1 MKNVFDILENYIKK
15 IKFNGNIMIAERRKV
30 LYAGS
35 FGNNYHPEEKR
46 ELSRS
51 SVFELASVSKPF
63 TAFAMLKVMD
73 VYHLSLHTDVKYFL
87 PDFPYEGISVFQ
99 LLNHTSGLP
108 DYMELFEEFWDK
120 TIIADNSDVL
130 GLLIALRPK
139 VYFNP
144 GERWDYCNTGYVI
157 LAVILEK
164 ITGFSFPEVL
174 KKYIFRP
181 LDMKNTMVYNRR
193 KKPQLIPD
201 YAFGVS
207 NDPETGKLKLPD
219 KIKGEE
225 YVYYLDGIQGDGT
238 VNSTLDDLLIWN
250 NAILEQYLVDEKY
263 LDLMFEPTINNDGQV
278 FPYGLGWELDE
289 KKNGEKQVYHTGGWP
304 GYFTYNSLY
313 LNSGI
318 SVILLCNKP
327 DSEDVENEM
336 LQKLEDAAFGKKS
349 PRTLYS

>member
-15 IKFNGNIMIAERRKV
+15 VKFNGNIMIAERRKV
-30 LYAGS
+30 LYTGA
-35 FGNNYHPEEKR
+35 FGNTYHPEEKR
-46 ELSRS
+46 ELSRA

-63 TAFAMLKVMD
+63 TAFAMLKVLD
-73 VYHLSLHTDVKYFL
+73 IYHLSLHTDVRYFL

-130 GLLIALRPK
+130 GLLTAIRPK
-139 VYFNP
+139 AYFNP
-144 GERWDYCNTGYVI
+144 GEQWDYCNTGYVI

-164 ITGFSFPEVL
+164 ITGFTFPEVL
-174 KKYIFRP
+174 QKYIFRP
-181 LDMKNTMVYNRR
+181 LDMKSTMVYNRR
-193 KKPQLIPD
+193 KNPQLIPD
-201 YAFGVS
+201 YAFGVLS
-207 NDPETGKLKLPD
+207 DPETGKLKLPD
-219 KIKGEE
+219 EIKGEE

-263 LDLMFEPTINNDGQV
+263 LNLMFEPTVNNDGQA

-289 KKNGEKQVYHTGGWP
+289 KKNSEKQVYRTGGWP

-327 DSEDVENEM
+327 DSEDIEKEV
-336 LQKLEDAAFGKKS
+336 LQKLEDTVFGRKRT
-349 PRTLYS
+349 RTLYS

>member
-15 IKFNGNIMIAERRKV
+15 IKFNGNIMIAERHKV
-30 LYAGS
+30 LYTGS
-35 FGNNYHPEEKR
+35 FGNTYHPEEKQ
-46 ELSRS
+46 ELSRA

-63 TAFAMLKVMD
+63 TAFAMLKVLD
-73 VYHLSLHTDVKYFL
+73 IYHLSLHTDVKYFL

-120 TIIADNSDVL
+120 TIIADNSDVV
-130 GLLIALRPK
+130 GLLTTLRPK

-144 GERWDYCNTGYVI
+144 SEQWDYCNTGYVI

-164 ITGFSFPEVL
+164 ITGFTFPEVL
-174 KKYIFRP
+174 QKYIFRP

-193 KKPQLIPD
+193 KNPQLIPD
-201 YAFGVS
+201 YAFGVLS
-207 NDPETGKLKLPD
+207 DPETGKLKLPD
-219 KIKGEE
+219 EIKGEE

-238 VNSTLDDLLIWN
+238 VNSTLGDLLIWN

-263 LDLMFEPTINNDGQV
+263 LDLMFEPTVNNDGQV

-289 KKNGEKQVYHTGGWP
+289 KKNGEKQVYHIGGWP

-327 DSEDVENEM
+327 DTEDIEKEI
-336 LQKLEDAAFGKKS
+336 LQKLEDAVFSRKRS
-349 PRTLYS
+349 RTLYS